1 MKAAVVTLFAVG
13 LCVEKRINH
22 LAQQY
27 LGSVMCLVCFD
38 IQFVINELVD
48 FSVEH

>member
-1 MKAAVVTLFAVG
+1 VTLLAVG

-27 LGSVMCLVCFD
+27 LGSVMCLVCFG
-38 IQFVINELVD
+38 IHFAIHEVVG
-48 FSVEH
+48 FSFEH